1 MRIEGS
7 VAIVSGGASGLG
19 EATIRALLAA
29 GGRAV
34 ILDRPDSAGERL
46 AGELGTAAA
55 FAPGDVTREAD
66 VAAAVGRA
74 SERFGAV
81 HVAVSCAG
89 VGAAMRTVT
98 KDGPMPLAL
107 FARVVEI
114 NLIGTFN
121 VIRLAAAAMARNQP
135 NADGERGVLVN
146 TASAAA
152 FDGQIGQAAYSASKG
167 GVVGLTLPVA
177 RDLAGLGIRCV
188 TIAPG
193 TFDTPMLAMLPEAQR
208 QALAAQIP
216 FPSRLGRPAEFAA
229 LVRHIV
235 ENPMLNGETIRLD
248 GALRMPPTSAVP
260 SRRTCSTTGTRS
272 WSMTPTGRAWTPSSG
287 SARPAPIRRPPSLPG
302 ARSRSHR
309 CPARR
314 SWRPSRR
321 PGCPKRRAT
330 VSSSTSRPTPR
341 RRSGES
347 GSGSRPPAATSSRRP
362 SRAEHP
368 GRRLACSS
376 SWWAASRRSTSGAAR
391 SSSSSGARSS
401 TWARW
406 ASATRRSW

>member
-1 MRIEGS
+1 VRGDRRASKPAGGDKARRETSAQLTTGS
-7 VAIVSGGASGLG
+7 
-19 EATIRALLAA
+19 ATIKRYGILNT
-29 GGRAV
+29 AV
-34 ILDRPDSAGERL
+34 
-46 AGELGTAAA
+46 
-55 FAPGDVTREAD
+55 
-66 VAAAVGRA
+66 
-74 SERFGAV
+74 ERFGAV

-135 NADGERGVLVN
+135 NEEGERGVLVN

-167 GVVGLTLPVA
+167 GIVGLTLPVA

-248 GALRMPPTSAVP
+248 GALRMPP
-260 SRRTCSTTGTRS
+260 
-272 WSMTPTGRAWTPSSG
+272 
-287 SARPAPIRRPPSLPG
+287 
-302 ARSRSHR
+302 
-309 CPARR
+309 
-314 SWRPSRR
+314 
-321 PGCPKRRAT
+321 K
-330 VSSSTSRPTPR
+330 
-341 RRSGES
+341 
-347 GSGSRPPAATSSRRP
+347 
-362 SRAEHP
+362 
-368 GRRLACSS
+368 
-376 SWWAASRRSTSGAAR
+376 
-391 SSSSSGARSS
+391 
-401 TWARW
+401 
-406 ASATRRSW
+406 